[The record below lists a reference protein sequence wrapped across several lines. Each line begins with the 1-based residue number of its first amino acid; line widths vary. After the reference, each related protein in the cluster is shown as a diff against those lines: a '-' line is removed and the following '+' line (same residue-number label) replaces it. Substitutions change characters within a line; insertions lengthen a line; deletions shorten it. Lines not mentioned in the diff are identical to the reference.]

1 MVGMCGVGLMR
12 AMRIYNVLRKIPWGS
27 LGGQVGNDQL
37 KNWSM
42 ASPAE
47 YQNVKRRICLEHG
60 LVMKNPSFVLIQLLM
75 EPENAHHAS
84 IDFR

>member
-27 LGGQVGNDQL
+27 LGGQVGNGRL

-42 ASPAE
+42 VSPAE
-47 YQNVKRRICLEHG
+47 YLNGKRRICLEHG
-60 LVMKNPSFVLIQLLM
+60 FVMNPSFVLIQLLM
-75 EPENAHHAS
+75 EPENARRAS